1 MKSARYWRQ
10 EFGGDIV
17 KFHCHSWQ
25 LVQDPDA
32 FDGRRVLCSITK
44 LVWIKIKID
53 GYTAQKPNVLVT
65 KSFGIKAMS
74 FSAFDARNIRDS
86 KISQT

>member
-25 LVQDPDA
+25 LVQDPDT
-32 FDGRRVLCSITK
+32 FDGRRVLCSITR
-44 LVWIKIKID
+44 LVWIKID
-53 GYTAQKPNVLVT
+53 TNYFTCAVGDCFWRLRRLLCLVALVHRT
-65 KSFGIKAMS
+65 PS
-74 FSAFDARNIRDS
+74 
-86 KISQT
+86 